1 MSKMYLVQG
10 VHPVVPGCPR
20 SLWFTAEGAN
30 KAAAELVNI
39 LLEDWRRKANAKAED
54 WQARLNAARTAK
66 RVSENDADVWIEE
79 LTPGDAPPPPPAPAG
94 AEEIEDAEEARTFCD
109 RCGCWRGPSNG
120 WGWNNEPAP
129 AEAKE

>member
-1 MSKMYLVQG
+1 MYLVQG

-39 LLEDWRRKANAKAED
+39 LLEDWRSAGSKASKPATAED

-66 RVSENDADVWIEE
+66 HVSEADADVWIEE
-79 LTPGDAPPPPPAPAG
+79 LTPGDAPPPPAEDSPAAALAKVLAG
-94 AEEIEDAEEARTFCD
+94 Y
-109 RCGCWRGPSNG
+109 RGPFVASEMQAMLASLQASTGKGNR
-120 WGWNNEPAP
+120 
-129 AEAKE
+129 